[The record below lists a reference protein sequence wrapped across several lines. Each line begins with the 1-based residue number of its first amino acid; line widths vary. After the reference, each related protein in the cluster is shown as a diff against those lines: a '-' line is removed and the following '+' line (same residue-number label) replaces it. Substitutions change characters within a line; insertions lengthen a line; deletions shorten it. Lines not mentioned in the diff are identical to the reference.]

1 MYKMKLPVTGTSYQ
15 MVKNKQRLKEFS
27 IIIMFC
33 VERNVVVKQVKIN
46 GSVVFYIYTPGNS

>member
-1 MYKMKLPVTGTSYQ
+1 MYKMKLPVTRLE

>member
-1 MYKMKLPVTGTSYQ
+1 MKLPVTSYQ